1 MLLLLVCLL
10 PGPRLPSSLSSFG
23 STAYVSNMFG
33 IKTRSINLLLTIGI
47 LVNYSTA
54 DKQRSNLRVAKA
66 KLYDKKKHVPPSSNL
81 RASVTNNNDERRLSS
96 LFNHVAVEEV
106 EDHSSITLNKQ
117 LYAEEE
123 SITVSFNLGSH
134 RITPSSDYSIGL
146 FMRDADPQGGTLSP
160 IVSINICNVANCND
174 DKINDFDLDVTFG
187 NDHGDIMKGV
197 WPLENSEYGTGFDA
211 YVLDGQGAA
220 AIGPFEFYIK
230 SQEEVSAAESS
241 TAKKDKSLERF
252 KKKNGLVA
260 KSSSNV
266 KSLVQ
271 MKNDA
276 IKEKEVETTAKEV
289 NKKIVKGNGL
299 EMSSS
304 AIPQSSSIHKTS
316 QVEEEAKEQEVVA
329 ASTEEKE
336 TEEDDEVCCSTMK
349 CNKDKYRE
357 DEEVS
362 FNFNIINDRPED
374 DLSKYTVGFYMR
386 MAHVENLDPIVS
398 LPLCSG
404 EGGCSTSS
412 VDGSTSGSV
421 TFSSETMQQMSG
433 SSWPIDLYEWG
444 TGIDAYILDESGNEV
459 VGPVKFDFLM
469 NDTY

>member
-1 MLLLLVCLL
+1 
-10 PGPRLPSSLSSFG
+10 
-23 STAYVSNMFG
+23 MFG
-33 IKTRSINLLLTIGI
+33 INTRSLNLLLTIGI

-66 KLYDKKKHVPPSSNL
+66 KLNNDSNKKKYASSNL
-81 RASVTNNNDERRLSS
+81 RASVTSNNDNERRLSS
-96 LFNHVAVEEV
+96 LFNHVAEKEIG
-106 EDHSSITLNKQ
+106 EDHSSITLSKR
-117 LYAEEE
+117 LYVEEE
-123 SITVSFNLGSH
+123 SITVSFNLGSR
-134 RITPSSDYSIGL
+134 RISPSSEYSIGL

-160 IVSINICNVANCND
+160 IVSINICNVIKCND
-174 DKINDFDLDVTFG
+174 DQMNDIDLDVTFG
-187 NDHGDIMKGV
+187 NDQLDIMKGV

-230 SQEEVSAAESS
+230 SQEDVAAAESS

-266 KSLVQ
+266 KSLMQ
-271 MKNDA
+271 IKKDA
-276 IKEKEVETTAKEV
+276 IKEKEVDTTTAKDV
-289 NKKIVKGNGL
+289 NKKIVEGNGL

-316 QVEEEAKEQEVVA
+316 QVEEEEVIA
-329 ASTEEKE
+329 TSTTEEEE
-336 TEEDDEVCCSTMK
+336 TEEDDEVCCSTMT

-362 FNFNIINDRPED
+362 FNFNIVNDRPED
-374 DLSKYTVGFYMR
+374 DLTKYKIGFYMR
-386 MAHVENLDPIVS
+386 MAHVENLEPIVS

-404 EGGCSTSS
+404 EGGCSTST
-412 VDGSTSGSV
+412 VDGSTTGSV

-444 TGIDAYILDESGNEV
+444 TGIDAYVLDESGNDV

>member
-1 MLLLLVCLL
+1 
-10 PGPRLPSSLSSFG
+10 
-23 STAYVSNMFG
+23 
-33 IKTRSINLLLTIGI
+33 LTIGI

-66 KLYDKKKHVPPSSNL
+66 KLNNDSNKKKYASSNL
-81 RASVTNNNDERRLSS
+81 RASVTSNNDNERRLSS
-96 LFNHVAVEEV
+96 LFNHVAEKEIG
-106 EDHSSITLNKQ
+106 EDHSSITLSKR
-117 LYAEEE
+117 LYVEEE
-123 SITVSFNLGSH
+123 SITVSFNLGSR
-134 RITPSSDYSIGL
+134 RISPSSEYSIGL

-160 IVSINICNVANCND
+160 IVSINICNVIKCND
-174 DKINDFDLDVTFG
+174 DQMNDIDLDVTFG
-187 NDHGDIMKGV
+187 NDQLDIMKGV

-230 SQEEVSAAESS
+230 SQEDVAAAESS

-266 KSLVQ
+266 KSLMQ
-271 MKNDA
+271 IKKDA
-276 IKEKEVETTAKEV
+276 IKEKEVDTTTAKDV
-289 NKKIVKGNGL
+289 NKKIVEGNGL

-316 QVEEEAKEQEVVA
+316 QVEEEEVIA
-329 ASTEEKE
+329 TSTTEEEE
-336 TEEDDEVCCSTMK
+336 TEEDDEVCCSTMT

-362 FNFNIINDRPED
+362 FNFNIVNDRPED
-374 DLSKYTVGFYMR
+374 DLTKYKIGFYMR
-386 MAHVENLDPIVS
+386 MAHVENLEPIVS

-404 EGGCSTSS
+404 EGGCSTST
-412 VDGSTSGSV
+412 VDGSTTGSV

-444 TGIDAYILDESGNEV
+444 TGIDAYVLDESGNDV

>member
-1 MLLLLVCLL
+1 
-10 PGPRLPSSLSSFG
+10 
-23 STAYVSNMFG
+23 
-33 IKTRSINLLLTIGI
+33 
-47 LVNYSTA
+47 
-54 DKQRSNLRVAKA
+54 
-66 KLYDKKKHVPPSSNL
+66 
-81 RASVTNNNDERRLSS
+81 
-96 LFNHVAVEEV
+96 
-106 EDHSSITLNKQ
+106 
-117 LYAEEE
+117 
-123 SITVSFNLGSH
+123 
-134 RITPSSDYSIGL
+134 
-146 FMRDADPQGGTLSP
+146 MRDADPQDGTLPP
-160 IVSINICNVANCND
+160 IVSINICNVINCND
-174 DKINDFDLDVTFG
+174 DQMNNLDLDVTFG
-187 NDHGDIMKGV
+187 NDQLDIMKGV

-230 SQEEVSAAESS
+230 SQEEVAAAESS

-260 KSSSNV
+260 KSSSNI
-266 KSLVQ
+266 KSLMQ
-271 MKNDA
+271 IKKDA

-304 AIPQSSSIHKTS
+304 AIHQSSSIHKTAK
-316 QVEEEAKEQEVVA
+316 VEEDVGDRVNTV
-329 ASTEEKE
+329 ASTTEEEE

-362 FNFNIINDRPED
+362 FNFNIVNDRPED
-374 DLSKYTVGFYMR
+374 DLTKYKIGFYMR
-386 MAHVENLDPIVS
+386 MAHVENLEPIVS

-404 EGGCSTSS
+404 EGGCSTNT

-421 TFSSETMQQMSG
+421 TFSSESMQKMSG

-444 TGIDAYILDESGNEV
+444 TGIDAYVLDVSGNEV

>member
-1 MLLLLVCLL
+1 
-10 PGPRLPSSLSSFG
+10 
-23 STAYVSNMFG
+23 MFG

-54 DKQRSNLRVAKA
+54 DKQRSNLRVAKE
-66 KLYDKKKHVPPSSNL
+66 LYDKKKHVPPSSNL
-81 RASVTNNNDERRLSS
+81 RASVTNNNNERRLSSS
-96 LFNHVAVEEV
+96 LFNHVTVEETG
-106 EDHSSITLNKQ
+106 EDHSSITLNKR

-123 SITVSFNLGSH
+123 SITVSFNLGSRH
-134 RITPSSDYSIGL
+134 VTPSSEYSIGL

-160 IVSINICNVANCND
+160 IVSINICNVVNCND
-174 DKINDFDLDVTFG
+174 DKINDFDFDVTFG
-187 NDHGDIMKGV
+187 NEQVDIMKGV

-211 YVLDGQGAA
+211 YVLDEQGAA

-230 SQEEVSAAESS
+230 SQEEVAAAESS

-266 KSLVQ
+266 KSLMQ
-271 MKNDA
+271 IKKDA
-276 IKEKEVETTAKEV
+276 IKEKEVETTAKYV

-316 QVEEEAKEQEVVA
+316 QVEEEVEDKVTT
-329 ASTEEKE
+329 STTEEKE
-336 TEEDDEVCCSTMK
+336 TEEDDEVCCSTMT

-362 FNFNIINDRPED
+362 FNFNIVNDRPKD
-374 DLSKYTVGFYMR
+374 DLTKYKIGFYMR
-386 MAHVENLDPIVS
+386 MAHVENLEPIVS

-404 EGGCSTSS
+404 EGGCSTSQ

-444 TGIDAYILDESGNEV
+444 TGIDAYVLDESGNEV